1 MPAALDAPT
10 DESLLARHRA
20 GETGAFDLLYERHAA
35 GLYAFALG
43 LTHERHAAE
52 DVVQDAFVRLLSS
65 TSAVALVRPFL
76 YAAARNRVRDEG
88 RRSSVRR
95 RARVPAPADARPAE
109 DWALLEDL
117 RRLEPEP
124 RETLLLKAFG
134 GFTFAE
140 ISALLGIPLSTAATR
155 HQVAVE
161 TLERLWRAE

>member
-1 MPAALDAPT
+1 MLAALDAST
-10 DESLLARHRA
+10 DEELLLRHRGGEA
-20 GETGAFDLLYERHAA
+20 GTFDRLYERHAA

-43 LTHERHAAE
+43 LTHERNAAE
-52 DVVQDAFVRLLSS
+52 DVVQDAFVRLLASS
-65 TSAVALVRPFL
+65 SGVALVRPFL

-88 RRSSVRR
+88 RRRSVRR

-124 RETLLLKAFG
+124 REVLLLKVFG

-140 ISALLGIPLSTAATR
+140 ISDLLGIPLSTAATR

-161 TLERLWRAE
+161 ALERLWK